1 MCFEL
6 FSSNSR
12 ISEFRAKT
20 KPLLI
25 LHSQQNLN
33 CLKSGIDHSNR
44 RENQALAGVIPY
56 SGEHPGPPFEDK
68 FRLANQMDGISK
80 AGEIRWLSVKL

>member
-12 ISEFRAKT
+12 TLEFRAKT

-25 LHSQQNLN
+25 PHSHENLN
-33 CLKSGIDHSNR
+33 CLKSGIDYYLFIGNDTVQ
-44 RENQALAGVIPY
+44 E
-56 SGEHPGPPFEDK
+56 
-68 FRLANQMDGISK
+68 
-80 AGEIRWLSVKL
+80 